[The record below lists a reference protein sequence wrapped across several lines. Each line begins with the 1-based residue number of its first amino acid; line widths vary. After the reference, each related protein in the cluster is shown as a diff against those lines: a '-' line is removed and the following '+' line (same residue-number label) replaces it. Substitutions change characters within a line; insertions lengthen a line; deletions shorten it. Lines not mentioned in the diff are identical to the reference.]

1 MDMWKHI
8 EISNPDLR
16 KAIRNHE
23 VCLGGNK
30 KLKIYGKLNCK
41 SGKRM
46 NRENRVFFRST
57 AEAIGQ
63 GFRPCGNCMRS
74 DYVKWKKVNGLV

>member
-1 MDMWKHI
+1 MSKHI
-8 EISNPDLR
+8 EMSDSDLR
-16 KAIRNHE
+16 RAIKNHE

-30 KLKIYGKLNCK
+30 NLKIYGKLNCK

-57 AEAIGQ
+57 VEAIDHGY
-63 GFRPCGNCMRS
+63 RPCGNCLKS
-74 DYVKWKKVNGLV
+74 EYTSWKKLNGFV